1 MKNFTL
7 IQWVVIIILSLLTAL
22 EPLSID
28 LYLPAFLQL
37 SETFSTT
44 AASVQMSLTTF
55 LGGFAIGQLF
65 WGPLADRY
73 GRKIPILL
81 SLTLFIVASVACI
94 YVTSIEQLWVMRF
107 IQAIGGSGGI
117 VIARAVVTDYF
128 DESRTLKIFTL
139 LALIMSIAPIVG
151 PIIGTQ
157 ILSIF
162 SWKGIFGTMA
172 VLGITMFLL
181 TTFFLPETRHKE
193 MRAEK
198 NVVKGYLSV
207 LAVRE
212 FTVYALI
219 AGIANGALMVYV
231 ANAPFL
237 IMEYGGLSGNSFSL
251 IFAINSIGL
260 MIASYLTDRLQKYIS
275 TLRLIFYAL
284 LLMFASSIL
293 LLVAMGMG
301 LNIFQ
306 ILPIM
311 FFFIFPIGILF
322 PATTELAMKPFTHN
336 SGTASALF
344 GTIQI
349 MTACICSLIGNF
361 IVSGTITSVGVVFFI
376 CGLFSF
382 FSCFLIRKRRAKL
395 QTVTLLNVQENKIF
409 KEKE

>member
-1 MKNFTL
+1 
-7 IQWVVIIILSLLTAL
+7 
-22 EPLSID
+22 
-28 LYLPAFLQL
+28 
-37 SETFSTT
+37 
-44 AASVQMSLTTF
+44 MSLTTF
-55 LGGFAIGQLF
+55 LGGFAIGQLL

-81 SLTLFIVASVACI
+81 SLVLFIVASVACI

-128 DESRTLKIFTL
+128 DQSRTLKIFTL

-151 PIIGTQ
+151 PIIGNQ
-157 ILSIF
+157 ILSVF

-172 VLGITMFLL
+172 VLGVIMFLL
-181 TTFFLPETRHKE
+181 TTFLLPETRHKE
-193 MRAEK
+193 MKAEK
-198 NVVKGYLSV
+198 NVIKSYLSV
-207 LAVRE
+207 LSVRE
-212 FTVYALI
+212 FTIYALI

-231 ANAPFL
+231 ANAPYL
-237 IMEYGGLSGNSFSL
+237 IMEYGGLSGNSFS
-251 IFAINSIGL
+251 IVFAINSIGL
-260 MIASYLTDRLQKYIS
+260 MIASYLTDRLQKFLS
-275 TLRLIFYAL
+275 PLRLIFYAL
-284 LLMFASSIL
+284 LLMFISSIL
-293 LLVAMGMG
+293 FLVATGMSLG
-301 LNIFQ
+301 IFK

-349 MTACICSLIGNF
+349 MVACICSLIANF
-361 IVSGTITSVGVVFFI
+361 ITDGTITTVGIVFFI

-382 FSCFLIRKRRAKL
+382 FSCLLVRKNKRKL
-395 QTVTLLNVQENKIF
+395 QPVTLYTTP
-409 KEKE
+409 EKKVFDKKK